1 MASSLLLRLAYR
13 SGLMGAYHRWAN
25 RDTLTVV
32 MFHRVLPPGDPRAAG
47 ADADYTVSASLFSE
61 ALGFFRRHYH
71 VVDLAAVRAAHAE
84 ARPLPPRALLITF
97 DDGWADNA
105 HFALP
110 ALREAGLPA
119 VIFVAADVIDRPAAF
134 FQEALVD
141 AWQSGRLAPEALG
154 EIAAGAGVALA
165 PASLSRTAAAL
176 RKLIAAL
183 EALTEAQREG
193 LLAPHA
199 AALAPPVRQMLTGA
213 ELRALRDG
221 GVAVGS
227 HGKTHRPLTS
237 VADLDAEL
245 DGSRRLLA
253 ACTGEVPDTLS
264 FPHGRFD
271 AAVAAAAR
279 RHGFALLFTSI
290 VGLNAVRGNRVPGLL
305 ARVGFDTA
313 LAAGP
318 DGRLDAARVAAYYFR
333 RPALTPVA

>member
-25 RDTLTVV
+25 RDTLTVI
-32 MFHRVLPPGDPRAAG
+32 MFHRVLAPGDPRAAG
-47 ADADYTVSASLFSE
+47 ADADYTVSDSLFRE
-61 ALGFFRRHYH
+61 ALAFFRRHYH
-71 VVDLAAVRAAHAE
+71 VVDLAAVRAAHADG
-84 ARPLPPRALLITF
+84 RPLPPRALLITF

-105 HFALP
+105 QFALP

-119 VIFVAADVIDRPAAF
+119 LIFVAADVIDRPEAF

-141 AWQSGRLAPEALG
+141 AWQAGRLSPEALG
-154 EIAAGAGVALA
+154 AIADGAGLA
-165 PASLSRTAAAL
+165 PAPAPLPRTAAAL
-176 RKLIAAL
+176 RKLVTAL
-183 EALTEAQREG
+183 EGLPDAERER

-199 AALAPPVRQMLTGA
+199 AALAPPVRQMLTAA

-227 HGKTHRPLTS
+227 HGKTHRPLTR

-245 DGSRRLLA
+245 DGSRRALA

-271 AAVAAAAR
+271 APVADAAR
-279 RHGFALLFTSI
+279 RHGFTLLFTSI
-290 VGLNAVRGNRVPGLL
+290 VGLNAVRGSRIPGLV

-333 RPALTPVA
+333 QPALTPVG